1 MRLRV
6 GPEGEAAA
14 VAYLERSGLR
24 ILARDWRCRLGQL
37 DVVCEDAGTLVAVE
51 VKTRR
56 GGGFGLP
63 QEAVGWRKREK
74 LRRLLE
80 AFQSTTGRQSIV
92 LS

>member
-1 MRLRV
+1 
-6 GPEGEAAA
+6 
-14 VAYLERSGLR
+14 
-24 ILARDWRCRLGQL
+24 
-37 DVVCEDAGTLVAVE
+37 VCEDAGTLVAVE

-80 AFQSTTGRQSIV
+80 AFQSATGRQSQPCRIDV
-92 LS
+92 VALILDADLGLRRVEHIRNAVEGSG